1 MPEGD
6 TYATIA
12 RRLRPL
18 LTSQTLVTVAGTAPS
33 VRRHAAT
40 LTGATVTSVDTRGKH
55 LLIDTDRRLSFHIRL
70 GMNGRVTASRADAA
84 APGRSRLIL
93 ATMTAKVA
101 VTGTNQVEVAPPAR
115 LDEDLGHLGPD
126 LLAAAV
132 DLERIGQLAGCYRPE
147 ATISDLLV
155 DQRVMA
161 GIGNVYKSE
170 VLFLEGIDPR
180 RPVAAVAPELRLAL
194 AHRAHRLLAANVGSG
209 ARTTTGGRPGSTWV
223 YDRAGKP
230 CRRCRTE
237 IVSGWVGDP
246 PRITF
251 WCPRCQ
257 T

>member
-6 TYATIA
+6 TYATLA

-18 LTSQTLVTVAGTAPS
+18 LTGQTLVGVAGTAPG
-33 VRRHAAT
+33 VRRHAAA

-70 GMNGRVTASRADAA
+70 GMNGRVTVRRADVA

-93 ATMTAKVA
+93 ATTTAKVV
-101 VTGTNQVEVAPPAR
+101 VTGTNQVEVAPRTR
-115 LDEDLGHLGPD
+115 LDEDLRRLGPD
-126 LLAAAV
+126 LLACPV
-132 DLERIGQLAGCYRPE
+132 DFERIGEIAGCYRPE

-155 DQRVMA
+155 DQRVMT
-161 GIGNVYKSE
+161 GIGNEYKSE

-180 RPVAAVAPELRLAL
+180 RPVAEVAPQQRLAL
-194 AHRAHRLLAANVGSG
+194 AHRAHRLLAANVGPG
-209 ARTTTGGRPGSTWV
+209 VRTTTGGRPGSKWV
-223 YDRAGKP
+223 YDRAGKA
-230 CRRCRTE
+230 CRRCRAE
-237 IVSGWVGDP
+237 IASGWVGEP

-251 WCPRCQ
+251 WCPSCQ